1 MSNISYEQLEK
12 SLDIAISG
20 YIKQGLIR
28 LADRLR
34 ADDKGRLEQDQ
45 LQSQHQRQAAL
56 MTLLTQHPGRMR
68 QQFLKWGISFEEVH
82 HLAEQKALFSQK
94 QASVFSKIIDLL
106 SALHTDQREGASM
119 EKNGIIVMQQRKT
132 AKETK
137 FVNQRKNWHPL

>member
-12 SLDIAISG
+12 SLDKAISG

-28 LADRLR
+28 LADRIK
-34 ADDKGRLEQDQ
+34 ADAVGRSEQDK

-68 QQFLKWGISFEEVH
+68 QQFQKWGVSFEEIH

-94 QASVFSKIIDLL
+94 QAGVFTKIIDLL
-106 SALHTDQREGASM
+106 SALHQDQRAGDSP
-119 EKNGIIVMQQRKT
+119 EKNGVIVMQQRKT
-132 AKETK
+132 ANDIKY
-137 FVNQRKNWHPL
+137 VNQRKNWHPL